1 MKFIG
6 LHEPFFSGN
15 EQKYLKSCIKEN
27 WVSTSGKFLNLFENK
42 LKRLIKAKYVIPV
55 LNGTIGLHLSMILCG
70 LKKNEEVIVPTIT
83 FIATINAIRYVEA
96 EPIFM
101 DVDKYLNI
109 DEVKTIEFILKKTI
123 FRNGFTYN
131 KKTKKK
137 IAALIVVHT
146 FGNAVK
152 LEKLYK
158 ICKKKNIKLIEDA
171 AESLG
176 TTYTEGKFKNR
187 HTGTIGDL
195 GIFSF
200 NGNKIITSGGGGC
213 IVTNDKILA
222 KKAKHLT
229 TTAKVPHKWDFNHD
243 MVGYNY

>member
-27 WVSTSGKFLNLFENK
+27 WFSTSGKFLNLFENK

-187 HTGTIGDL
+187 HTGTCL
-195 GIFSF
+195 LY
-200 NGNKIITSGGGGC
+200 TS
-213 IVTNDKILA
+213 DA
-222 KKAKHLT
+222 A
-229 TTAKVPHKWDFNHD
+229 DE
-243 MVGYNY
+243 

>member
-27 WVSTSGKFLNLFENK
+27 WFSTSGKFLNLFENK

-152 LEKLYK
+152 LE
-158 ICKKKNIKLIEDA
+158 N
-171 AESLG
+171 
-176 TTYTEGKFKNR
+176 
-187 HTGTIGDL
+187 
-195 GIFSF
+195 SF
-200 NGNKIITSGGGGC
+200 FDDPLSI
-213 IVTNDKILA
+213 D
-222 KKAKHLT
+222 HLL
-229 TTAKVPHKWDFNHD
+229 
-243 MVGYNY
+243 